1 MNLGIRC
8 RPKYLTGE
16 GFNIGFTGFSEGP
29 WLFRSGEEPDV
40 TRNAQALEC
49 DVRLWAAAPPRFE
62 DAMLVRDH
70 IIHVSTK
77 GVQGDMA
84 WSSRDIHP
92 FRSGRMQW

>member
-1 MNLGIRC
+1 MATILAFLSPDLASQISNR
-8 RPKYLTGE
+8 KSFYKEEE
-16 GFNIGFTGFSEGP
+16 G
-29 WLFRSGEEPDV
+29 GEEPDV

-62 DAMLVRDH
+62 DAVLVRDH